1 MIGSSLAHAFLK
13 CCGLLATVRYMNVL
27 YEIFFFLFI
36 FKISQ
41 SALK

>member
-27 YEIFFFLFI
+27 YEIFFFFS
-36 FKISQ
+36 F
-41 SALK
+41 LKYLKVH